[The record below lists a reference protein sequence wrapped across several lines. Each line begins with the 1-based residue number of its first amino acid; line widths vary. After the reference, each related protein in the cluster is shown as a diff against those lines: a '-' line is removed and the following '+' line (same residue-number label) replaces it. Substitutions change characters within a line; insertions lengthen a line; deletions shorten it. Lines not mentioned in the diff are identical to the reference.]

1 MWSSI
6 DRTRRR
12 LLRSA
17 TSPQGASTEGAVLE
31 DAGTKV
37 QTEPVADVVLAIGR
51 PEFDRLG
58 QALQAMLGPDVARPD
73 TPARLEA
80 ALTTAVE
87 RLGGAGV
94 LHVRRRPAGLYTPEA
109 WQVHIETVDPTIVDA
124 IRHAIREGAFA
135 A

>member
-12 LLRSA
+12 LLRS
-17 TSPQGASTEGAVLE
+17 GASPDGAGAASPELE
-31 DAGTKV
+31 VTGGV
-37 QTEPVADVVLAIGR
+37 RTEPVSDVVLAIGR
-51 PEFDRLG
+51 SEFDRLG
-58 QALQAMLGPDVARPD
+58 LALQAMLGPEVARPD